1 MHPALQLLAV
11 DLSAVAVGG
20 VAAILTGLVG
30 TGIAAMVR
38 WAVGAAKRDG
48 VTESTASTLAT
59 AIARMEGK
67 IDELVTGHQET
78 REARVRVDGQL
89 TTHTAAI
96 EELKAG
102 QAAIH
107 AKIDS
112 LDQRHIQARHDLRDS
127 LHGPNAVTEVV
138 AAIKAQGEATTRAAA
153 AMEAVARSLT
163 EAPRAA
169 RPARG
174 GR

>member
-1 MHPALQLLAV
+1 MHPLLLLAV

-20 VAAILTGLVG
+20 VAAIATGLIG
-30 TGIAAMVR
+30 TGIAAMIR
-38 WAVGAAKRDG
+38 WAVGSAKRDG

-59 AIARMEGK
+59 SIARMEGK

-89 TTHTAAI
+89 VTHTAAI

-102 QAAIH
+102 QAALH

-112 LDQRHIQARHDLRDS
+112 VDQKQDRARHDLRDS

-138 AAIKAQGEATTRAAA
+138 AAIKAQSEATTRAVE
-153 AMEAVARSLT
+153 AMAAVARSLT
-163 EAPRAA
+163 EAPRAPRAA
-169 RPARG
+169 RRG
-174 GR
+174 S